1 MDERDVR
8 VFVTLLFVL
17 GALAAYVGLHLVLFK
32 SFPISAPL
40 PGDID
45 VPLPGGTL
53 YLPIGSSIVISGLLT
68 LIAWLVEAKITKK

>member
-1 MDERDVR
+1 MDQRDIR

-17 GALAAYVGLHLVLFK
+17 GAIASLCGLYLLLYRT
-32 SFPISAPL
+32 FPVPGPL

-53 YLPIGSSIVISGLLT
+53 YLPIGSSIFISIVLT
-68 LIAWLVEAKITKK
+68 LIASFIEAKTTKK

>member
-1 MDERDVR
+1 MEQRDVR

-17 GALAAYVGLHLVLFK
+17 GVLAAYVGLHLVLFH
-32 SFPISAPL
+32 SFPLPGPL

-45 VPLPGGTL
+45 VPLPGGAL
-53 YLPIGSSIVISGLLT
+53 FLPIGSSIVISGLLT